1 LSLVLLLF
9 QLIIVDR
16 SLRVSD
22 AVSGRAT
29 GRNFFYARAFGQSL
43 LWGLAVI
50 GGMILLILP
59 GIFIALRWSIVVPV
73 LVGKNTSVLESFAES
88 WGMTKGHTVKLIAIF
103 GAALSPV
110 LATIV
115 CETLFMA
122 EYSVGWSIINETIL
136 SACIIMCWYLQIA
149 VFLALRESGEIR
161 S

>member
-1 LSLVLLLF
+1 
-9 QLIIVDR
+9 
-16 SLRVSD
+16 
-22 AVSGRAT
+22 
-29 GRNFFYARAFGQSL
+29 
-43 LWGLAVI
+43 
-50 GGMILLILP
+50 
-59 GIFIALRWSIVVPV
+59 
-73 LVGKNTSVLESFAES
+73 
-88 WGMTKGHTVKLIAIF
+88 MTKGHTVKLIAIF

-122 EYSVGWSIINETIL
+122 EYSVGWSSITETIL